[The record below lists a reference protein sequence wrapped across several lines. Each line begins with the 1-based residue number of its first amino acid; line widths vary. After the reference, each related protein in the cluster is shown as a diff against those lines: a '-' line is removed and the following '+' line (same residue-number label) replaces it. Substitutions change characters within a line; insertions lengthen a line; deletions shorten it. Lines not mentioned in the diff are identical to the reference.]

1 MRLGNLGFTGGS
13 AVSSL
18 AEGAS
23 GTSWGDVFSNV
34 LRTAGDVYT
43 QVKATKVAA
52 KQGIIPGQFQQPAP
66 VVYDSGAYPAPA
78 PSGFTLSPD
87 MKRNLII
94 GAIGLGAI
102 LLLAPMAKK
111 RR

>member
-1 MRLGNLGFTGGS
+1 MRLGNLGLTGAS
-13 AVSSL
+13 VSSL
-18 AEGAS
+18 VEGAS

-52 KQGIIPGQFQQPAP
+52 KQGIIPGQFTQAAP
-66 VVYDSGAYPAPA
+66 VAYDPNAYTMPAQ
-78 PSGFTLSPD
+78 SGFTLSPD

-111 RR
+111 RH